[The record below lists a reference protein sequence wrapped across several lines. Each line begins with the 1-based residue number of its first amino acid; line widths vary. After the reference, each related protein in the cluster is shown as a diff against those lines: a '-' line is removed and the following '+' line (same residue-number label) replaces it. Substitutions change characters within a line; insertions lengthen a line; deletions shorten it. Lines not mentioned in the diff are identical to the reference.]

1 MPAKKKA
8 QKQTKKKSKPPY
20 VKHDW
25 PVIEE
30 AWLSGQFNTLRAL
43 AKRFKVPY
51 GMITKRSMTHKWYA
65 RRKTIVQKG
74 QEKAEKKLVE
84 TYAQKYFKMCER
96 HINLSKILQSK
107 GLTYLNRNDIDSS
120 ATAVNA
126 IYKGA
131 KLEKDVMDGN
141 QNQGTAP
148 INIFNSQNT
157 IANLRGLTDAEL
169 HVIAS
174 GGKLIEPGADGG
186 PGNIDEGAGEE

>member
-1 MPAKKKA
+1 MPRKKKA
-8 QKQTKKKSKPPY
+8 TKK
-20 VKHDW
+20 VKQKTHRHNW

-30 AWLSGQFNTLRAL
+30 AWLSGQFNTLREL
-43 AKRFKVPY
+43 AKKHKVPY
-51 GMITKRSMTHKWYA
+51 GMMTKRSMTHKWVA
-65 RRKTIVQKG
+65 RRKAIIQRG
-74 QEKAEKKLVE
+74 QDKAEKKLVE

-96 HINLSKILQSK
+96 HINLAKILQSK
-107 GLTYLNRNDIDSS
+107 GLTYLDQNNIDTA
-120 ATAVNA
+120 ATAVSS

-131 KLEKDVMDGN
+131 KLEKDIMDGN

-157 IANLRGLTDAEL
+157 ITNLRGLTDAEL

-186 PGNIDEGAGEE
+186 PGNFDEGNGEE